1 MNDSITDCAG
11 QRAADKDK
19 ASDLKLSFHRSCN
32 LKTPTSINYKK
43 GPLSHCTVECKD
55 KGVVEDDGSYIC
67 V

>member
-11 QRAADKDK
+11 QRAADKDM
-19 ASDLKLSFHRSCN
+19 ASDLELSFHRSCN